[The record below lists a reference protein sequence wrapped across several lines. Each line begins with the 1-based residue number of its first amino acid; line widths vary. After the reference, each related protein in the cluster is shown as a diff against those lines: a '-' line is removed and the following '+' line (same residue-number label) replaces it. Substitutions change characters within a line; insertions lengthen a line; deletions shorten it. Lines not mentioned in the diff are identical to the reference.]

1 MPYPREYTAKFLQ
14 QPHTETGE
22 QPQRWEF
29 QETSELVPGP
39 DGQYWYDLLWVDEFV
54 DEAPCS
60 NFTGLPF
67 PGVPYNLDQ
76 NSKCYSVD
84 TWLQPETAW
93 IRARAVDDIPYAQS
107 EWSEPLMVSE
117 PPTFVLL
124 LAGLIILAFLKRRVG
139 PDAPM
144 WSWKKGLRNVK

>member
-14 QPHTETGE
+14 QPHPETGE

-39 DGQYWYDLLWVDEFV
+39 DGQYWYDVLWVDEFV
-54 DEAPCS
+54 DEVPCS
-60 NFTGLPF
+60 IFTGIPF
-67 PGVPYNLDQ
+67 PGIPEEFDSG
-76 NSKCYSVD
+76 SKCYWVN
-84 TWLQPETAW
+84 TWIQPETTW

-107 EWSEPLMVSE
+107 EWSEPLMVPE

-124 LAGLIILAFLKRRVG
+124 LAGLILMSFMKRKL
-139 PDAPM
+139 
-144 WSWKKGLRNVK
+144 KKGLGNVK